1 MSAFDVCAWL
11 RWGSR
16 ADRFWEQIRPR
27 RKAKQQAFRR
37 LVLDPLEDRM
47 LLSVSP
53 LNSDAIL
60 INQTFGK
67 AISTTVGK
75 AVATA
80 DNGDFV
86 ATWSQRDNLLD
97 AAGNP
102 VTINGAPL
110 SQSDIWA
117 RYFTT
122 EVQRIT
128 LPTDIAVN
136 NDDDPNT
143 VGRFSLTY
151 NTQTIQEITFSAGTA
166 PAYDPNPNDFGPMEG
181 NYTLWFDANGNGKVD
196 PGEQN
201 TLPFDETSPHTTP
214 A

>member
-1 MSAFDVCAWL
+1 MSTSGARAWF

-16 ADRFWEQIRPR
+16 VDRFLEQIRPR
-27 RKAKQQAFRR
+27 RKSKQQGFRR

-53 LNSDAIL
+53 LTSDAIL
-60 INQTFGK
+60 INQTFGQS
-67 AISTTVGK
+67 ISTTVGK

-86 ATWSQRDNLLD
+86 ATWSKSDNLLD

-102 VTINGAPL
+102 ITVNGSPL
-110 SQSDIWA
+110 TQSDVWA
-117 RYFTT
+117 RYFTQ

-128 LPTDIAVN
+128 LPSEIAVN

-166 PAYDPNPNDFGPMEG
+166 PTYDPIITDIGPMQG
-181 NYTLWFDANGNGKVD
+181 NYTLWFDANNNGKVD
-196 PGEQN
+196 SGEQA
-201 TLPFDETSPHTTP
+201 TLPFNESSIP
-214 A
+214 